1 MEPSPPSLDMKGK
14 GESMRVN
21 EINDIQTYLKQI
33 GQYELLTPE
42 QEKELFTRLK
52 DGDTSAK
59 EEIIQKN
66 LKLVV
71 AIAKKY
77 KGTHLSFMDLV
88 QEGTFGLI
96 AAVDKFDISLGFKFS
111 TYATYWIRQAI
122 SKAIVNKGR
131 IIRLPAHINN
141 KLSKVKQT
149 SRALALELRQE
160 PTEAQ
165 IAERMGITE
174 QEVKDL
180 LDMDLSALSLDAP
193 VGDDDDGTIGDF
205 IEDTRFESP
214 VAAAAKKDLKD
225 QLYKVMD
232 SLEEREKEVLIK
244 RYGLENDNPMTL
256 EEVGKSMNLSRERIR
271 QIEEKALR
279 KMRNPIRSEQL
290 KIYMADAA

>member
-1 MEPSPPSLDMKGK
+1 MAILPQK
-14 GESMRVN
+14 N
-21 EINDIQTYLKQI
+21 NNQ
-33 GQYELLTPE
+33 
-42 QEKELFTRLK
+42 
-52 DGDTSAK
+52 
-59 EEIIQKN
+59 EIINKN

-71 AIAKKY
+71 AIVKKY
-77 KGTHLSFMDLV
+77 RGTKLNFMDLV

-96 AAVDKFDISLGFKFS
+96 AAVDKFDVNLGFKFS

-141 KLSKVKQT
+141 KLSKLKQIQ
-149 SRALALELRQE
+149 RDLALELRCE

-165 IAERMGITE
+165 IAEKMNITE

-180 LDMDLSALSLDAP
+180 LDMDLNALSLDAP
-193 VGDDDDGTIGDF
+193 VNDEDEGTIGDF
-205 IEDTRFESP
+205 IEDTHFESP
-214 VAAAAKKDLKD
+214 SAIAAKNDLKE
-225 QLYKVMD
+225 QLLKVMD
-232 SLEEREKEVLIK
+232 SLEDREKEVLIK
-244 RYGLENDNPMTL
+244 RYGLIDDEPMTL
-256 EEVGKSMNLSRERIR
+256 EEVGKSMSLSRERIR

>member
-1 MEPSPPSLDMKGK
+1 
-14 GESMRVN
+14 MRVN

-42 QEKELFTRLK
+42 EEKNLFTELK
-52 DGDTSAK
+52 NGNVAAK

-77 KGTHLSFMDLV
+77 KGIHLSFMDLV

-96 AAVDKFDISLGFKFS
+96 TAVDKFNIDLGFKFS
-111 TYATYWIRQAI
+111 TYATYWIKQAI

-141 KLSKVKQT
+141 KLSKLKQT
-149 SRALALELRQE
+149 QRALALELKHE

-165 IAERMGITE
+165 IADRLGITE
-174 QEVKDL
+174 EEVKSL

-193 VGDDDDGTIGDF
+193 VGDEEDGTIGDF
-205 IEDTRFESP
+205 IEDTHFESP
-214 VAAAAKKDLKD
+214 VAIAAKKA
-225 QLYKVMD
+225 
-232 SLEEREKEVLIK
+232 I
-244 RYGLENDNPMTL
+244 
-256 EEVGKSMNLSRERIR
+256 
-271 QIEEKALR
+271 
-279 KMRNPIRSEQL
+279 
-290 KIYMADAA
+290 